1 MKKQI
6 LFIEDDKFLLEQ
18 LQIAL
23 EDFEIIPTSSASMGL
38 EMLNKARYDAVILDI
53 MMPPPEDM
61 DAELVGYG
69 RTTGIEVCRRIRY
82 LNPDLPIVVLSVVRD
97 VGILDRIHKAGAD
110 EIINKP
116 ALPNKITETLNKVL
130 DNEYS
135 DSDME

>member
-1 MKKQI
+1 MKRQI

-38 EMLNKARYDAVILDI
+38 EMLNKARYDAVLLDI

-135 DSDME
+135 DSDIE

>member
-1 MKKQI
+1 MKKRI

-23 EDFEIIPTSSASMGL
+23 EDFEIVPTSSASTGL
-38 EMLNKARYDAVILDI
+38 EMLDKERYDGVLLDI

-69 RTTGIEVCRRIRY
+69 RTTGIEICRRIRY
-82 LNPDLPIVVLSVVRD
+82 QDPGLPIVVLSVVRD
-97 VGILDRIHKAGAD
+97 AGILDRIHKAGAD

-116 ALPNKITETLNKVL
+116 ALPNKITEILNKVL